1 MRGYR
6 SFTKTGLGQACAGK
20 ATEKRPTVSPAQEFR
35 SMCETM
41 GWEPED
47 IEDSVEMMRRT
58 EDGRISLPHFVSWYS
73 DDGMVRNVF
82 SQVRKPS
89 FLRHLILKTE
99 HLPRQA
105 RDTHRENS
113 QKRGASSHSSMT
125 MRIRSCALR
134 SLLSSAS
141 RRARCGCGR
150 TTCRISSTATTARRA
165 PRPGRTT
172 PSRSASG
179 WTAWASASTRRRL
192 SAR

>member
-1 MRGYR
+1 
-6 SFTKTGLGQACAGK
+6 
-20 ATEKRPTVSPAQEFR
+20 
-35 SMCETM
+35 MCETM

-113 QKRGASSHSSMT
+113 KKRGGVFSQFDDDEDQKLRFEEFAELCEQTSSVRLRPDDVQDLFNSYDCTQSAAAGADDSLPVGEWLDSMGFGEYAEAFVSQVRRKRRFCDAIFILNTIIIPSSEQT
-125 MRIRSCALR
+125 
-134 SLLSSAS
+134 
-141 RRARCGCGR
+141 
-150 TTCRISSTATTARRA
+150 
-165 PRPGRTT
+165 
-172 PSRSASG
+172 
-179 WTAWASASTRRRL
+179 
-192 SAR
+192 